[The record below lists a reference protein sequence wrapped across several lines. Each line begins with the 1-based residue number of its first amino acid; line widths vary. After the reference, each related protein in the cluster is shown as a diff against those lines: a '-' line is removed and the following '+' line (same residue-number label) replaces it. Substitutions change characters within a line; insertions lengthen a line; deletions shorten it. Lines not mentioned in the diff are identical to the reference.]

1 MNAYLALSPTPNP
14 GFDLTG
20 SYGRTTDI
28 DASTDA
34 SLRFEASLTY
44 QFARIFGHIRSVDSS
59 GPVSIFRLRIYELE
73 CFGHFSLTIRQGVRE
88 LEQKLQQSLCTVPG
102 GSAAMLGI

>member
-1 MNAYLALSPTPNP
+1 MNAYLALSPTLNP

-28 DASTDA
+28 DASIDA
-34 SLRFEASLTY
+34 SLRSEASLTY
-44 QFARIFGHIRSVDSS
+44 QLARIFGHILSVDFS
-59 GPVSIFRLRIYELE
+59 GPMSIFRLRPYELE
-73 CFGHFSLTIRQGVRE
+73 FFGHFSLTISQGVRG

-102 GSAAMLGI
+102 GSAAKLGI